1 MSNSSSKPEKEDAGR
16 FETRPIRSGQKSTK
30 THGKT
35 KGDKIAPDLMNFV
48 KKRIQ
53 KKI

>member
-1 MSNSSSKPEKEDAGR
+1 MSNSVSEPEKEDARR
-16 FETRPIRSGQKSTK
+16 FETRPIKSSQKSTR

-35 KGDKIAPDLMNFV
+35 KSDKIAPDLMNFV